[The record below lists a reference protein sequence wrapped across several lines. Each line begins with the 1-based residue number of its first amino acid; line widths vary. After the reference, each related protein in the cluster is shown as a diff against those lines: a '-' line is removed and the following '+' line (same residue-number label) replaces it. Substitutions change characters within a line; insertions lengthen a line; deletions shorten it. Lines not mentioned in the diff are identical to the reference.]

1 MTLELGYLGSHGVH
15 LQRSHLINNAPAGPG
30 AIGPRRPFKT
40 LSFLPGMVLPDNIT
54 IANTTSYKVSPNPFH
69 DKLKVVFGNSSG
81 QLVNARLTDVSGKT
95 LLQKNS
101 IAVSGSALE
110 FELSSLPAGV
120 YILRLFDGR
129 SIQVF
134 KVIKK

>member
-1 MTLELGYLGSHGVH
+1 LLYEFTDKTALTGKSFYRLSMHDNDGSQKISNV
-15 LQRSHLINNAPAGPG
+15 
-30 AIGPRRPFKT
+30 
-40 LSFLPGMVLPDNIT
+40 VVIT

-110 FELSSLPAGV
+110 FELRQPACGCL
-120 YILRLFDGR
+120 YIKAF
-129 SIQVF
+129 
-134 KVIKK
+134 